1 MIKIS
6 VIVPVYNA
14 EKYLKKCLDS
24 VLNQT
29 LKDIEVICIDDGS
42 SDSSFEILKKYSYN
56 DDRVVIIS
64 QDNSGPA
71 KTRNKGIELATGEY
85 LTFVDSDDWIE
96 LDALEKLYD
105 NAILNNS
112 EVVLFNAIEHRINN
126 KFHKR
131 IYLPIDDNIDYS
143 NFVFDYNYRRNLVM
157 NYFLVVWSK
166 LYKTSFLR
174 NNNLYFDG
182 NFKMFEDVPFH
193 IETMMYAKR
202 ISYLPEILYNYNKLN
217 MQSEQTKKTNFNNR
231 LAIFDIFDYVEN
243 FLIKNKFFEEFKYNF
258 FKFKIVES
266 EVNLSK
272 TSDEFK
278 EDFYNNI
285 RKHFLQMD
293 VPFNL
298 LEKLPIEN
306 SRFYTMVILHKDY
319 YKFKEFMDL
328 VKNIG
333 LRGIYKP
340 KLNDEIKNF
349 KECGINLNTREESI
363 IVSLTSFPERMQ
375 DIHYC
380 LYSLLNQEFKPDKV
394 ILWLADSQFPNRE
407 NDIPDDVLNLKKNGL
422 SIEWCDDLRSYKK
435 IIPALKQYPDS
446 YIVTAD
452 DDIFYPKD
460 WLKTMWSEYK
470 NYPNTIISSRTRR
483 ITFDLN
489 NNILEYSKWTFPT
502 DKLSSYINFPTGAGG
517 TMFFPNSLSQKIF
530 DENLFLRLCPSG
542 DDIWIWAMAVLN
554 ETKIT
559 SIGNPMKDLN
569 YVNLARELGINDDFT
584 LWQLNQAGENEKKK
598 KNVLDEFP
606 RIKEIINV
614 E

>member
-1 MIKIS
+1 MVKIS
-6 VIVPVYNA
+6 VIVPVYNV

-24 VLNQT
+24 ILNQT

-42 SDSSFEILKKYSYN
+42 TDSSLQILKEFSNKDS
-56 DDRVVIIS
+56 RVVVIS

-105 NAILNNS
+105 NATLNNS

-126 KFHKR
+126 NFHKR

-157 NYFLVVWSK
+157 NYFFVIWSK

-174 NNNLYFDG
+174 NNGLHFDG
-182 NFKMFEDVPFH
+182 SLKMFEDVPFH
-193 IETMMYAKR
+193 IETMIYAKR

-231 LAIFDIFDYVEN
+231 LALFDIFDYVEN
-243 FLIKNKFFEEFKYNF
+243 FLIKNNFFEEFKFNF

-285 RKHFLQMD
+285 RKHFLKMKI
-293 VPFNL
+293 PFNL
-298 LEKLPIEN
+298 LKKLPIEN
-306 SRFYTMVILHKDY
+306 NRFYSMVILHEDY

-340 KLNDEIKNF
+340 NLNDEIKNF
-349 KECGINLNTREESI
+349 NECGINSDLRDESI
-363 IVSLTSFPERMQ
+363 IVSLTSFPERMH
-375 DIHYC
+375 DVHYC

-407 NDIPDDVLNLKKNGL
+407 NDIPEDVLKLKKNGL

-452 DDIFYPKD
+452 DDIFYPKN
-460 WLKTMWSEYK
+460 WLKTIWEAYQM
-470 NYPNTIISSRTRR
+470 YPNTIISSRTRR
-483 ITFDLN
+483 MKFDQN
-489 NNILEYSKWTFPT
+489 HSILKYTEWDFPT
-502 DKLSSYINFPTGAGG
+502 DKLSSFINFPTNGAGSL
-517 TMFFPNSLSQKIF
+517 FFPNSLSDEIF
-530 DENLFLRLCPSG
+530 NENLFLSLCPSG

-559 SIGNPMKDLN
+559 SIGNPMADLN
-569 YVNLARELGINDDFT
+569 YVNLAREYGIYDDFT
-584 LWQLNQAGENEKKK
+584 LWQMNQAGENDIQL
-598 KNVLDEFP
+598 KNVLEEFP
-606 RIKEIINV
+606 KIKENINA